1 MNIIEASKKEN
12 IGKAY
17 EIFIDSASIGVWEL
31 KETSRPK
38 EFEFYKD
45 RLILTE
51 TYFSSQ
57 IVRMELEEIVD
68 WSKVPVDTKVLV
80 SDNKLDW
87 EPGHFALYKN
97 GIFYTWEFGKS
108 SFTVCEKTEAYM
120 ANWEYCKLYE
130 E

>member
-1 MNIIEASKKEN
+1 MNIFEVIKKEN
-12 IGKAY
+12 VGKNY
-17 EIFIDSASIGVWEL
+17 EIFIDGVNKGIWEL
-31 KETSRPK
+31 VETRKSKEL
-38 EFEFYKD
+38 EFYKGG
-45 RLILTE
+45 LGLTE
-51 TYFSSQ
+51 IYFSSQ
-57 IVRMELEEIVD
+57 IARMEFREVID
-68 WSKVPVDTKVLV
+68 WSKVAVDTKVLV
-80 SDNKLDW
+80 SENKLDW

>member
-1 MNIIEASKKEN
+1 MNYFDVVKKEN
-12 IGKAY
+12 IGKSY
-17 EIFIDSASIGVWEL
+17 EMFIDGVSKGVWEL
-31 KETSRPK
+31 KNGFGIE
-38 EFEFYKD
+38 EFDFYRD
-45 RLILTE
+45 GEPLTE
-51 TYFSSQ
+51 IYFSSQ
-57 IVRMELEEIVD
+57 IARMRFKEVVD

>member
-1 MNIIEASKKEN
+1 MNIIE
-12 IGKAY
+12 
-17 EIFIDSASIGVWEL
+17 VL
-31 KETSRPK
+31 KEENVGMEYKIRERIYKVEKSFTGLLTLKNVESYGYIESEMHIFDIVNG
-38 EFEFYKD
+38 EFEEV
-45 RLILTE
+45 I
-51 TYFSSQ
+51 
-57 IVRMELEEIVD
+57 D
-68 WSKVPVDTKVLV
+68 WSKMTVDAKVLV

-120 ANWEYCKLYE
+120 SNWEYCKLYE